1 MTYDFSFAHSPE
13 GFDNHIND
21 SIRGYSNL
29 LEDTVSFSRY
39 FVEDHT
45 KVVDVGCSTGKL
57 TKMIL
62 GNNPNR
68 QYAQYV
74 GVELAGG
81 FYDSLDERIKEI
93 RQEYPWALLE
103 WVRGNVTNYEF
114 RNCSLVTSLFTLQFM
129 PKTTRQETINKIY
142 NGLNEGG
149 AFIFAEKLM
158 CENAFFQELL
168 TFNHYDY
175 KRKTFT
181 AEQIMDKEKE
191 LRDML
196 KPNTWFELEEMVMRA
211 GFKDCQIFWRNHQFV
226 GVIAI
231 K

>member
-81 FYDSLDERIKEI
+81 FYDSLDERKGK
-93 RQEYPWALLE
+93 LE
-103 WVRGNVTNYEF
+103 SGSFHF
-114 RNCSLVTSLFTLQFM
+114 RSVPL
-129 PKTTRQETINKIY
+129 
-142 NGLNEGG
+142 EGVLG
-149 AFIFAEKLM
+149 
-158 CENAFFQELL
+158 
-168 TFNHYDY
+168 
-175 KRKTFT
+175 KR
-181 AEQIMDKEKE
+181 
-191 LRDML
+191 R
-196 KPNTWFELEEMVMRA
+196 NRRA
-211 GFKDCQIFWRNHQFV
+211 RV
-226 GVIAI
+226 
-231 K
+231 